1 MTTLKSFLEGPRPN
15 ACIDYPGFNFLYVRH
30 TKRFG
35 IEVIDLANIE
45 AKEPGRGAFARL
57 VKHIRKTYPHLGI
70 YVECVLNERFEGKL
84 LAMGF
89 ARHDEGL
96 SFCFYLSPEMELNAQ
111 TTQRRPQRS
120 SVEPP

>member
-1 MTTLKSFLEGPRPN
+1 MTTLKSFLAGPKRN
-15 ACIDYPGFNFLYVRH
+15 AYIKYPGFNFLYVRH

-35 IEVIDLANIE
+35 CEVIDLANLE

-70 YVECVLNERFEGKL
+70 YVECVLNERFEGRL

-89 ARHDEGL
+89 ARRDEGL
-96 SFCFYLSPEMELNAQ
+96 SACFYLAQEMELNDQ
-111 TTQRRPQRS
+111 TNQGRNQRS
-120 SVEPP
+120 PVDAA

>member
-1 MTTLKSFLEGPRPN
+1 MDTLKSFLAGPRRN
-15 ACIDYPGFNFLYVRH
+15 AYIKYPGFNFMYVRH

-35 IEVIDLANIE
+35 IEVIDLANLE

-57 VKHIRKTYPHLGI
+57 VKHIRKTYPQLGI

-89 ARHDEGL
+89 TRCDVGL
-96 SFCFYLSPEMELNAQ
+96 SFCFYLSPEMELNGQ
-111 TTQRRPQRS
+111 NETRRPFQA
-120 SVEPP
+120 P

>member
-1 MTTLKSFLEGPRPN
+1 MTTLKSFLNGARRN
-15 ACIDYPGFNFLYVRH
+15 AYIKYPGFNFMYVRH

-35 IEVIDLANIE
+35 IEVIDLANLE
-45 AKEPGRGAFARL
+45 AKEPGRGSFARL

-89 ARHDEGL
+89 TRCDVGMSA
-96 SFCFYLSPEMELNAQ
+96 CFYLSPEMELNDQ
-111 TTQRRPQRS
+111 TSQRSPQRS
-120 SVEPP
+120 SMEPA